1 MNYETLFHI
10 VNEIEFL
17 TPKFNRGTS
26 ISYYLENYFD
36 HNTIKQLKKEI
47 KKLPSLSYENLLM
60 YEREFQKSEKA
71 LTKDI
76 KKYLDN
82 FQEVEEDIIKY
93 IKKIHREIFAV
104 KSKIQKRIRKRY
116 SSEFDEGGWATKL
129 WTGKTSEERL
139 DEFYSKIDECYVIPE
154 LKENEEIEI
163 LIKCINDNKKILKK
177 NYTDN
182 DINIDFDYYFGKST
196 YGKDE
201 NFYEYLASIGRDYW
215 IEDSYFRNVDTN
227 SPSSCKITKIEE
239 CISLIY
245 KWIKEPLIKA
255 KRRAKERERTSKISA
270 FNKKSRTGA
279 LTIRGDLLKNVNSKS
294 WKCPYCHKSRALK
307 TAQADHI
314 HPVNKGGLS
323 TIQNM
328 VVVCKPCN
336 QKKRNFTLRNFAKK
350 NNLDFE
356 AICLRLEKLG
366 KDI

>member
-1 MNYETLFHI
+1 MNYETLFNI

-17 TPKFNRGTS
+17 NLKFNKGNS

-36 HNTIKQLKKEI
+36 HSTIKQLKKEI

-82 FQEVEEDIIKY
+82 FQEGEKDIIKY
-93 IKKIHREIFAV
+93 IKKIHIEIYAV
-104 KSKIQKRIRKRY
+104 KSKIQKRIHKRY
-116 SSEFDEGGWATKL
+116 SPEFDEGGWATKL

-139 DEFYSKIDECYVIPE
+139 DEFYSKIDERYVIPE

-163 LIKCINDNKKILKK
+163 LIKCINDNTKILKK
-177 NYTDN
+177 SYVDN
-182 DINIDFDYYFGKST
+182 DIDIDFDYYFGKST
-196 YGKDE
+196 YGKAKY
-201 NFYEYLASIGRDYW
+201 FYDHLASIDRDDW
-215 IEDSYFRNVDTN
+215 IKDFYLLNVDTN
-227 SPSSCKITKIEE
+227 SPSSYKITKIEE
-239 CISLIY
+239 CISFIY

-270 FNKKSRTGA
+270 FDKKSRTGA
-279 LTIRGDLLKNVNSKS
+279 QTIRSDLLKATPK
-294 WKCPYCHKSRALK
+294 K
-307 TAQADHI
+307 
-314 HPVNKGGLS
+314 
-323 TIQNM
+323 NM
-328 VVVCKPCN
+328 VMVCKKCN
-336 QKKRNFTLRNFAKK
+336 QNKKNFTLRNFARK
-350 NNLDFE
+350 NDFDFE